1 MSKQVTF
8 FLAAVGF
15 GLLLSST
22 PVVAQNQGNAS
33 FGVDVCTDPTMG
45 IVRCPSQPPNLLGA
59 CVSFANVCF
68 NSGKTLNPQL
78 FENCC
83 ADCVE
88 FTDLCGIPHTFCND
102 SNSGFP
108 LNCNVESPSGA
119 FLE

>member
-1 MSKQVTF
+1 MNKQVTF

-22 PVVAQNQGNAS
+22 QVVAQNRGNAR
-33 FGVDVCTDPTMG
+33 FGVDVCTADNG
-45 IVRCPSQPPNLLGA
+45 IVLCPSQPRNLLGA

-68 NSGKTLNPQL
+68 NSGKTLNPHL
-78 FENCC
+78 FKRCC
-83 ADCVE
+83 VKCVK
-88 FTDLCGIPHTFCND
+88 FTDLCGITRAFCND

-108 LNCNVESPSGA
+108 LDCNVASPSGA

>member
-1 MSKQVTF
+1 MNKQVTF

-22 PVVAQNQGNAS
+22 PVVAQNQGNAR
-33 FGVDVCTDPTMG
+33 FGVDVCTADNG
-45 IVRCPSQPPNLLGA
+45 IVLCPSQPPNLLGA

-68 NSGKTLNPQL
+68 NSGKTLNPHL

-83 ADCVE
+83 MKCVG
-88 FTDLCGIPHTFCND
+88 FTDLCGIPHAFCND

-108 LNCNVESPSGA
+108 LNCNVASPSGA

>member
-1 MSKQVTF
+1 MNKQVTF

-22 PVVAQNQGNAS
+22 PVVAQNRGNAR
-33 FGVDVCTDPTMG
+33 FGVDVCTADNG
-45 IVRCPSQPPNLLGA
+45 IVLCPSQPPNLLGA
-59 CVSFANVCF
+59 CVSLANVCF

-83 ADCVE
+83 AKCVG
-88 FTDLCGIPHTFCND
+88 FTDLCGIPHAFCND

-108 LNCNVESPSGA
+108 LNCNVASPSGA